1 MDFPIAEFDRT
12 NKAGFVVFVILILI
26 FLVGALIPFDFEKY
40 AKEFPL
46 RWFIM
51 GIGLFYLIV
60 MLLIA
65 GWAPAGYKLT
75 DTEFVVRR
83 RFFGQKIYPLHL
95 FERME
100 LVDVG
105 FKALS
110 RKISGSAG
118 LFGYFGTFHNREWGR
133 FEAQATNSKKALI
146 VLGANNLLISP
157 REPELFMEILAS
169 KIHHKNR

>member
-1 MDFPIAEFDRT
+1 MDFPIAEFDRA
-12 NKAGFVVFVILILI
+12 NKAGFIIFVGFILL
-26 FLVGALIPFDFEKY
+26 FLVGALVPFDYEKY

-51 GIGLFYLIV
+51 GIGFFYLIV

-65 GWAPAGYKLT
+65 GWSPSGYKLK

-95 FERME
+95 FKRVE
-100 LVDVG
+100 LVDIG

-118 LFGYFGTFHNREWGR
+118 LFGYFGTFHNREWGK

-146 VLGANNLLISP
+146 IFGERNLFVSP
-157 REPELFMEILAS
+157 SEPELLKEILTA
-169 KIHHKNR
+169 KLLHRNR